1 LGRRGERTIRT
12 CCGLRSAKRSKRW
25 TLPSRVSAVV
35 GNYQGAEV
43 LGDCLASL
51 ERQTLLPLETIV
63 VDAGSTDGSA
73 EQARS
78 RGARV
83 IATENRGIGH
93 LYNVGARA
101 ATGEFLLFANNDVA
115 LEEACLERLAA
126 ALAGHDG
133 RFAADPRQRDW
144 ADTRD
149 IHARSILVRAPLLR
163 RPLPGFDLDQTIPA
177 GDVTPTLLANGALF
191 LVSRQRFL
199 DLGGFDENFFM
210 EWEDAD
216 LSWRAW
222 ARGWEIVY
230 VPQAVARHR
239 VGAVT
244 TASVVPRRLRSSHH
258 NLLRFAL
265 KCFPASQAARVVAGE
280 LLRLPA
286 HPTLVA
292 PALGRVAVELREI
305 LRLRRALG
313 PSRPLFDRL
322 YGPEPP
328 RQPPR

>member
-1 LGRRGERTIRT
+1 
-12 CCGLRSAKRSKRW
+12 
-25 TLPSRVSAVV
+25 
-35 GNYQGAEV
+35 V
-43 LGDCLASL
+43 LGDCLESL
-51 ERQTLLPLETIV
+51 ERQTLVPVETIV
-63 VDAGSTDGSA
+63 VDAGSTDGSV
-73 EQARS
+73 EHARG
-78 RGARV
+78 RGTRV
-83 IATENRGIGH
+83 IQSENRGIGH

-101 ATGEFLLFANNDVA
+101 AIGEFLLFANNDVA
-115 LEEACLERLAA
+115 LEETCLERLTDE
-126 ALAGHDG
+126 LAGRDG

-163 RPLPGFDLDQTIPA
+163 RPLPGFELDQTIA
-177 GDVTPTLLANGALF
+177 AADVTPTLIANGALF

-199 DLGGFDENFFM
+199 ELGGFDESFFM

-244 TASVVPRRLRSSHH
+244 SARVVPRRLRSSHH

-265 KCFPASQAARVVAGE
+265 KCFPPAQAARVVAGE

-292 PALGRVAVELREI
+292 PALGRVAVELPEI
-305 LRLRRALG
+305 LRLRRVLG

-322 YGPEPP
+322 YGRDPP
-328 RQPPR
+328 RRD